1 LREPQ
6 QPKEEAIKKRKKDN
20 SSSFLV
26 FERQQHQIQQAIHQ
40 QMLELEY
47 RKRGDIS
54 KNMGS
59 ILSIQ
64 AA

>member
-1 LREPQ
+1 
-6 QPKEEAIKKRKKDN
+6 
-20 SSSFLV
+20 LV

-47 RKRGDIS
+47 RKRGDVS